1 MVQVVVALDHDED
14 DAVAP
19 GSPTITVDV
28 DFEDQVIWFDA
39 GELERFAADLPNP
52 EEREWT
58 PEETAAIRK
67 SARDLADA
75 WGRSVK
81 EQEDQNVLGSA
92 DNIRRFE
99 DRLAANYGPGSL
111 IHTIGRH
118 LFS

>member
-1 MVQVVVALDHDED
+1 MVQVVVALDDDED
-14 DAVAP
+14 DAIAP

-39 GELERFAADLPNP
+39 GELERLAADLPNP

-58 PEETAAIRK
+58 LEETAAIRK
-67 SARDLADA
+67 SARDVADA
-75 WGRSVK
+75 WERDVK

-92 DNIRRFE
+92 DNIRRAE
-99 DRLAANYGPGSL
+99 DRIVAVLSNFPLARALSK
-111 IHTIGRH
+111 H